1 MLILLGGVWIV
12 SIQSGGGGVNVGTWQ
27 KGDEEDS
34 ASLGAED
41 DVEIREESSIRDDRV
56 SVTVPESPLSG
67 MRVSSSPLVSKM
79 DHIPRR
85 STISIP
91 SLEVLMPSSPHHE
104 RRMTDSVVLSPSSTM
119 TRHRRRRTISRSSI
133 SPPPAPFGIPGGG
146 FQIGLSP
153 LSPGFSLVPSQRL
166 RRRVTSGLVLGFPV
180 DGEEGEGEGS
190 GTSRRRTVSEGD
202 LRRGSDEY
210 ERGAGEEE
218 MAPLMVGGRRWKWL
232 RRLFAY

>member
-12 SIQSGGGGVNVGTWQ
+12 SIQSGGGGVNVGSWH

-34 ASLGAED
+34 VASLGAED

-56 SVTVPESPLSG
+56 SVTVPESPLTASG
-67 MRVSSSPLVSKM
+67 MRVSSSSLVSKT
-79 DHIPRR
+79 DHVPRR

-91 SLEVLMPSSPHHE
+91 GLGVSMPSSPHHE

-119 TRHRRRRTISRSSI
+119 TRHRRRRTISRSSM
-133 SPPPAPFGIPGGG
+133 SPPPATFGIPGGG

-153 LSPGFSLVPSQRL
+153 LSPGFSLAPSQRP

-180 DGEEGEGEGS
+180 EGDGEEGEGEGS
-190 GTSRRRTVSEGD
+190 GTMRRRTVSEGD
-202 LRRGSDEY
+202 LRRGSDES
-210 ERGAGEEE
+210 ERGEEV
-218 MAPLMVGGRRWKWL
+218 APLVGWL
-232 RRLFAY
+232 RRLFA